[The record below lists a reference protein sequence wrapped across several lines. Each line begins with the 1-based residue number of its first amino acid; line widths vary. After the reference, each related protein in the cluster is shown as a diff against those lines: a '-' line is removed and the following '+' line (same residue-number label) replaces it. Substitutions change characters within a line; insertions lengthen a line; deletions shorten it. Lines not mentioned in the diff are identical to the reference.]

1 MKGTTGHR
9 AQHARD
15 DNESGRGAG
24 DEVLMPPPTSTV
36 PLRRTR
42 AGRGVPTGAQAN
54 LTSNERLLEAKNY
67 LSTHDYQNDS
77 DFVQHY
83 ETTLASF
90 KTVDADAVDTKLFRR
105 VRAMLRVHSARMQR
119 VIRKE
124 CSDEW
129 RPVTLSQRSIKPHDI
144 QMAFAL
150 PSKAPT
156 HPLSWTKRYWKFQN
170 LSQQKA
176 TMPPPPRHP
185 RREPLE
191 QLNPSGV
198 PINQAQCR
206 ERWRSLRILQFD
218 LLYMTYASELRR
230 DPVRAESWRHT
241 PEGRML
247 SKLRQQNLITTDFE
261 RDWES
266 IRLITGDEKI
276 KQMEPVAVE
285 SFLFEGVKNSTTTI
299 FRYLSL
305 TQYDQLRDL
314 AARYL
319 DLGTQVLSTYNFLLV
334 RLLNELE
341 KYDVLMTAFAE
352 EEENYQ
358 DRKVMAKKID
368 SLRKL
373 AQPLNTPN
381 TEVPSIEN
389 AKKLLSDAI
398 LRENIDNKRSQEID
412 HSQNWAFVRQIDE
425 NTRRTKFFS
434 LSRWSGPPRDSRLDP
449 RPRPLAPAPSQ
460 RGSSFTSSSST
471 SSYGPAQPPGGFA
484 MSPVRR
490 LPTSARDI
498 YEAQVGNAKLAGLGP
513 DPDDI
518 VNPSSKRVSHRLDR
532 FAGSASN
539 TVSSGLPLGVG
550 SGLLVPPEVLGLS
563 PTEISDSDAFRANG
577 LSNDR
582 LLQNQV
588 RTQIPPD
595 LLGVDS
601 VRARGKEILQEND
614 AYIAEVRRLR
624 GLGYQHPGKG

>member
-1 MKGTTGHR
+1 
-9 AQHARD
+9 
-15 DNESGRGAG
+15 
-24 DEVLMPPPTSTV
+24 MPPPTSTV
-36 PLRRTR
+36 PLRQTRT
-42 AGRGVPTGAQAN
+42 GRGVPTGGQAN
-54 LTSNERLLEAKNY
+54 PTPDEQLLEARTY
-67 LSTHDYQNDS
+67 LSTHDYPNDS
-77 DFVQHY
+77 DFVQQY
-83 ETTLASF
+83 ETIMASF
-90 KTVDADAVDTKLFRR
+90 KTMEVDAVDTRLFRR
-105 VRAMLRVHSARMQR
+105 LRAMLRVHSARMQR

-124 CSDEW
+124 CSDDW
-129 RPVTLSQRSIKPHDI
+129 RPVTLSQLSIKPHDI

-156 HPLSWTKRYWKFQN
+156 DPLSWTKRYWKFQN

-191 QLNPSGV
+191 QLDPSGI

-218 LLYMTYASELRR
+218 LLYMTYASELQR
-230 DPVRAESWRHT
+230 DPVHAESWRHT
-241 PEGRML
+241 AEGRML
-247 SKLRQQNLITTDFE
+247 SKLRQQNFITTDFE
-261 RDWES
+261 RDWKS

-276 KQMEPVAVE
+276 KQMEPVPVE
-285 SFLFEGVKNSTTTI
+285 SFLFEGVKNSITTV
-299 FRYLSL
+299 FRSLSP

-314 AARYL
+314 AAQ
-319 DLGTQVLSTYNFLLV
+319 DLALRTRVQSTYNFLLV
-334 RLLNELE
+334 MFLNELE

-358 DRKVMAKKID
+358 DRKVMAKKLD

-381 TEVPSIEN
+381 TEVPSIEK

-412 HSQNWAFVRQIDE
+412 HSHNWAFVRQIDE
-425 NTRRTKFFS
+425 NTRRTRFFS
-434 LSRWSGPPRDSRLDP
+434 LNRWSGPPSTLARDSRLDP
-449 RPRPLAPAPSQ
+449 RLRPLDPAPPQ
-460 RGSSFTSSSST
+460 GGSSSMSSSST
-471 SSYGPAQPPGGFA
+471 SSYGPAQPPGGSA
-484 MSPVRR
+484 MSPVRQ

-498 YEAQVGNAKLAGLGP
+498 YEAQVGNAHLAGLGP
-513 DPDDI
+513 DADDT
-518 VNPSSKRVSHRLDR
+518 VNPSSKRVSHHLDR
-532 FAGSASN
+532 FAGSTSN
-539 TVSSGLPLGVG
+539 KVSSGLPLGVG

-563 PTEISDSDAFRANG
+563 PTEIPDSDAFRANN

-582 LLQNQV
+582 LHQNQV

>member
-1 MKGTTGHR
+1 MKPTTDHR

-15 DNESGRGAG
+15 ENESGRGTH
-24 DEVLMPPPTSTV
+24 DEALMPPPTSTA

-42 AGRGVPTGAQAN
+42 TGRGVTTGAQSN
-54 LTSNERLLEAKNY
+54 LASNERLSEAKNY
-67 LSTHDYQNDS
+67 LSTHDYQNDP

-83 ETTLASF
+83 ETTLSFF
-90 KTVDADAVDTKLFRR
+90 KTVDADAVDKKLFYR

-124 CSDEW
+124 SSDEW
-129 RPVTLSQRSIKPHDI
+129 RPVTLSQGIIKSHEV

-156 HPLSWTKRYWKFQN
+156 HPLSWTKKYWKFQS
-170 LSQQKA
+170 LSQLKA
-176 TMPPPPRHP
+176 AMPPPPRHP

-191 QLNPSGV
+191 QLDPSGI
-198 PINQAQCR
+198 PIYQAQCR

-218 LLYMTYASELRR
+218 LLYMTYASKMQR
-230 DPVRAESWRHT
+230 DAVRVESWRNT

-247 SKLRQQNLITTDFE
+247 SKLRQQNLITTDFK

-266 IRLITGDEKI
+266 IRLITPDEKI

-285 SFLFEGVKNSTTTI
+285 SFLFERVKNSTTTI
-299 FRYLSL
+299 FRYLSP
-305 TQYDQLRDL
+305 TQYDQLRNF
-314 AARYL
+314 AARYP
-319 DLGTQVLSTYNFLLV
+319 DLGPKALSEYNILLV
-334 RLLNELE
+334 KLLDELE

-352 EEENYQ
+352 EEESYQ
-358 DRKVMAKKID
+358 DRKVTAKKSD

-381 TEVPSIEN
+381 TEVPSIEK

-412 HSQNWAFVRQIDE
+412 HSHNWAFVRQIDE

-434 LSRWSGPPRDSRLDP
+434 LSRWSGPPAILGRDSTLGP
-449 RPRPLAPAPSQ
+449 RQRPSASASSQ
-460 RGSSFTSSSST
+460 RGSTSTSSS
-471 SSYGPAQPPGGFA
+471 GPTQPPGGFA
-484 MSPVRR
+484 MSPVRE

-498 YEAQVGNAKLAGLGP
+498 YEARVGNAQLAGLGP
-513 DPDDI
+513 DPNDI
-518 VNPSSKRVSHRLDR
+518 VNSSSTRISDSLDR

-539 TVSSGLPLGVG
+539 DVSSGLSLGVG

-563 PTEISDSDAFRANG
+563 PTEIPDGDAARANR
-577 LSNDR
+577 LSNGR

-588 RTQIPPD
+588 RTQIPTE
-595 LLGVDS
+595 LLRVDS
-601 VRARGKEILQEND
+601 VRARGKDILKEND
-614 AYIAEVRRLR
+614 AQIAEVRKLR
-624 GLGYQHPGKG
+624 GLGYQHPGK